1 MTSNPA
7 VRPLASLLFALLLL
21 PASGLLAEPV
31 TVPGGAASLR
41 RLLAI
46 GADRPEADFFPE
58 VHRALL
64 SGTSSRES
72 WDKNARRRAVVD
84 FAEDF
89 AAWRDEHGCPSVLST
104 TPEGWEKARRALEWL
119 GYRVRG
125 EGAGFEVEPRADD
138 RSRRRQAFLHV
149 LGVPGSEAL
158 RRLAGGEEVR
168 VECGDGEVELPFGL
182 AAWRETLG
190 LDEKRLNAGN
200 AFLHFVRSVPAS
212 RMMVALHAVD
222 ARTREELRSVGGAP
236 GGYAGWKLLCDKALD
251 GFALYPEAL
260 VIRGG
265 RVRLPGGDGAENAWE
280 EVVGA
285 PVSDA
290 AQFLVKLFASSSG
303 KAAYVADALRPLPER
318 TARAFVLGPE
328 ARGTAAVE
336 RFKRLYDAIGR
347 TGRSF
352 GNSQRDPWDFTHA
365 AGFLRSTAGGE
376 IELPGGTGVWLEAL
390 AGAGFPSGE
399 TELAPL
405 LASAASRTEGPQ
417 EALGQL
423 FRSEISGAVAPVPAP
438 RAFVVVSGLV
448 AARPFLADPGTVL
461 LLVRGLDRFLA
472 CYAPLEDLPL
482 EDPAAVRRYLFT
494 LNRLDTNGTDRDA
507 ELRAGLFQ
515 ASVEV
520 LSALCRSG
528 AVSDEPGRALFSAL
542 LEQPLFATAGTA
554 PPAGMEEF
562 DRWLHGSLLA
572 ALREEE
578 TRFLGATRPSLVDWD
593 PEDDGPRHAATPD
606 ALLAAALTGWRAPVP
621 VAFRGGS
628 YLYDATADGA
638 ARRRAFASTQDHV
651 PLGALARAATERE
664 NALTFAREGNLE
676 ETRSAVAA
684 LLGSLAAI
692 PPGREA
698 DERVAATAGAARFVL
713 GTLQAASGENV
724 LALLEAGLGRLDAL
738 RAERTLESLAVHV
751 YAGAVLDPDD
761 LAFADALLVKRH
773 SLSWGPRVGGVV
785 PSPFRPSRLDAPADG
800 TALRLAGAFSGLAD
814 PLGLL
819 HAGGLVYEPDAFLAN
834 DVVRAGL
841 VAPVLLQTPG
851 RLDDDA
857 LRFVALACRA
867 TEQLPAAL
875 AGLPVDARHE
885 AWDALAR
892 DLVPAGRRN
901 RLVEDGPGG
910 AANHLSPSDLF
921 RVGRR
926 LALGAVAGL
935 PDVPE
940 AREAREAWAR
950 LVARVGESG
959 AHARLA
965 EYGPRPFH
973 QAGLGRLT
981 DVDLPSYERLSE
993 YRVPHVFADRLHDP
1007 KVAVA
1012 RSVAGAG
1019 DPAALL
1025 PVFLEPAL
1033 DDLLRRARMA
1043 YAFDWRPLTGTA
1055 GGAATETREER
1066 LGAALSEGRI
1076 TRREGAETR

>member
-1 MTSNPA
+1 M
-7 VRPLASLLFALLLL
+7 LLALLLL

-31 TVPGGAASLR
+31 SVPGGAASLR

-46 GADRPEADFFPE
+46 GAERPEADFFPE
-58 VHRALL
+58 VHRVLL
-64 SGTSSRES
+64 SGTGSRES
-72 WDKNARRRAVVD
+72 WDKSERRRAVVD
-84 FAEDF
+84 FAEDHS
-89 AAWRDEHGCPSVLST
+89 AWRDEHGCPSVLST
-104 TPEGWEKARRALEWL
+104 KTEGWAKTRRAIEWL

-125 EGAGFEVEPRADD
+125 EGTGFEVEPRADD
-138 RSRRRQAFLHV
+138 RSRRRQKYLDV
-149 LGVPGSEAL
+149 LGLPGSEAL
-158 RRLAGGEEVR
+158 RRLADGKEVR

-212 RMMVALHAVD
+212 RMMVSLHAVD

-236 GGYAGWKLLCDKALD
+236 GGYAGWKLLHDKALD

-260 VIRGG
+260 VMRGG
-265 RVRLPGGDGAENAWE
+265 RIRLPGGDGAEKAWE
-280 EVVGA
+280 EVLGTPSA
-285 PVSDA
+285 DA

-328 ARGTAAVE
+328 ARGTVAAE

-365 AGFLRSTAGGE
+365 AGFLRTTAGGE
-376 IELPGGTGVWLEAL
+376 IELPGGAGVWLEAL

-399 TELAPL
+399 AELAPL
-405 LASAASRTEGPQ
+405 LASAASRAERPD
-417 EALGQL
+417 EALEQL
-423 FRSEISGAVAPVPAP
+423 FRREIAGAAGPIPAQK
-438 RAFVVVSGLV
+438 AFVVVSGLV
-448 AARPFLADPGTVL
+448 AARPLLADPGTVL
-461 LLVRGLDRFLA
+461 LLVRGLDRFLT

-482 EDPAAVRRYLFT
+482 EDPTAVRRYLFT
-494 LNRLDTNGTDRDA
+494 LDRLDTSGTDRDA

-515 ASVEV
+515 ASVEILAA
-520 LSALCRSG
+520 LSRSG
-528 AVSDEPGRALFSAL
+528 SVSDGSARALFASL
-542 LEQPLFATAGTA
+542 LEQPLFAVAGTA
-554 PPAGMEEF
+554 PSAGIAGF
-562 DRWLHGSLLA
+562 DRWLDGGLLA
-572 ALREEE
+572 TLREEE
-578 TRFLGATRPSLVDWD
+578 SRFLGATRTGLLDWD
-593 PEDDGPRHAATPD
+593 PEDEGPRPAATSD
-606 ALLAAALTGWRAPVP
+606 ALLAAALTGWSAPAP

-638 ARRRAFASTQDHV
+638 ARRRAFAATQDHV
-651 PLGALARAATERE
+651 PLGALAHAATERE
-664 NALTFAREGNLE
+664 NALAFAREGNVE

-713 GTLQAASGENV
+713 GTLHTASRENV

-773 SLSWGPRVGGVV
+773 SLSWGPRLGVVV
-785 PSPFRPSRLDAPADG
+785 PSPFRPTRLETPGDG
-800 TALRLAGAFSGLAD
+800 AALRLAGAFSGLAD

-841 VAPVLLQTPG
+841 VAPVLLLTPG
-851 RLDDDA
+851 RLDEDA
-857 LRFVALACRA
+857 LRFVDLACRA
-867 TEQLPAAL
+867 AEELPAAL
-875 AGLPVDARHE
+875 AGHPADARHE

-892 DLVPAGRRN
+892 DLVPASRRN
-901 RLVEDGPGG
+901 RLVEDGAGSSPE
-910 AANHLSPSDLF
+910 HLSPSDLF

-926 LALGAVAGL
+926 LALGAVDGL
-935 PDVPE
+935 PDVPA

-950 LVARVGESG
+950 LVARVDEAG
-959 AHARLA
+959 ARARLA

-981 DVDLPSYERLSE
+981 DVDLPSYERLAE
-993 YRVPHVFADRLHDP
+993 YRVPHVFADRLHDL
-1007 KVAVA
+1007 KIAVA
-1012 RSVAGAG
+1012 RSVAEAG
-1019 DPAALL
+1019 DPVALL

-1033 DDLLRRARMA
+1033 DELLRRARMA
-1043 YAFDWRPLTGTA
+1043 YAFDWRPLTGA
-1055 GGAATETREER
+1055 ADGAATETREER

-1076 TRREGAETR
+1076 TRTEGTEPQ